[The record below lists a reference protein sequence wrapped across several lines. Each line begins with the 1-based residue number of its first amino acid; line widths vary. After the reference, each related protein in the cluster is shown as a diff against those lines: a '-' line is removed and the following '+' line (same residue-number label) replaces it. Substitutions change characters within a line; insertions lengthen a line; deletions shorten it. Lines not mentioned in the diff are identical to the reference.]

1 VKKFVLPVGAGVV
14 VFGVVT
20 AFAASLNV
28 SSDSLGAGNATV
40 AACQSAAHVTYST
53 TGTTVDSADVTFS
66 GGAVGDECDGLSAEV
81 TLSGTNSLSAAATAT
96 VANAVASADFSSAN
110 VNAEDVTDVSV
121 VISG

>member
-1 VKKFVLPVGAGVV
+1 
-14 VFGVVT
+14 
-20 AFAASLNV
+20 
-28 SSDSLGAGNATV
+28 
-40 AACQSAAHVTYST
+40 VTYST